1 MLMKVFKGYALLFL
15 VLALFWIFASP
26 GDARQFSLSVLGGA
40 IAGWVV
46 SHKRCM
52 TSEGFRLV
60 DHYGNLRAELGLRIP
75 AHVQAGGPLAGA
87 RQGASGEE
95 LDTPPGLDLYR
106 KNGEKA
112 ATLSLDSGQDGIV
125 SLVLYGPGGH
135 SRTALINGGMQK
147 GLVIMNG
154 ESSIPSASVM
164 MSADG
169 EPSIE
174 LVGLNGKTLKH
185 VSP

>member
-1 MLMKVFKGYALLFL
+1 MLMKVIKGYALLFL
-15 VLALFWIFASP
+15 ILVSFWLFASP
-26 GDARQFSLSVLGGA
+26 ENARQFSLAVLGGA
-40 IAGWVV
+40 IAGWVA
-46 SHKRCM
+46 SQRRCL

-60 DHYGNLRAELGLRIP
+60 DHYGNLRAVLGLQIP
-75 AHVQAGGPLAGA
+75 AHVQGGGPLAGV
-87 RQGASGEE
+87 RQGASGDQ

-112 ATLSLDSGQDGIV
+112 ATLSLDSGQDGIAA
-125 SLVLYGPGGH
+125 LTLYGPGGH
-135 SRTALINGGMQK
+135 SRAGLINAGMQK

-154 ESSIPSASVM
+154 ESHVPSASMM

-169 EPSIE
+169 EPYIE